1 MTASPGSLPML
12 KARPSLLRGLV
23 AACALWLLWSAAA
36 GAASFQVS
44 PTRFEFSLERR
55 FTDFFNVT
63 NNSGDALR
71 LRITTAFIDF
81 DPGGKLIERKD
92 SPYDI
97 APWIVLNPRRITLA
111 PGEKRVVRFTIRPPD
126 GLKEGEYRTV
136 VFFEEQPLRPEERK
150 AEGTGFQISLLTRL
164 GVTIYGRVGASAP
177 DLTLEQPSAL
187 LEPQQVLLKGVL
199 RNAGTAHSTF
209 DVLATLLRAD
219 GTEQGRAQ
227 ERLTLQRGQRR
238 ALELKLAR
246 PGPGAYTVKVQG
258 RVEDKTVFAA
268 EVPLTVPPTS
278 Q

>member
-1 MTASPGSLPML
+1 MHMMKP
-12 KARPSLLRGLV
+12 LRSTIRGI
-23 AACALWLLWSAAA
+23 AAAGALWLLWSAAA

-44 PTRFEFSLERR
+44 PTRFEFTLERR

-71 LRITTAFIDF
+71 LRITTAFIDI

-92 SPYDI
+92 NPYDI

-111 PGEKRVVRFTIRPPD
+111 PGEKRVVRFTIRPPA

-136 VFFEEQPLRPEERK
+136 VFFEEQPQRPEERK
-150 AEGTGFQISLLTRL
+150 AEGTGFQVSLLTRL
-164 GVTIYGRVGASAP
+164 GVTIYGRLGAATP
-177 DLTLEQPSAL
+177 ELTLEQPSAL
-187 LEPQQVLLKGVL
+187 LEPQQVLLKGIV

-227 ERLTLQRGQRR
+227 ERLTLQREQGR

-258 RVEDKTVFAA
+258 RVEDKTVFEA

-278 Q
+278 P